1 MVKSQGNL
9 FYFYFYFY
17 IIIADIE
24 IVHLFCKIVI

>member
-9 FYFYFYFY
+9 FFFYFY